1 MRAAVLHTDGKRF
14 LNILLPLF
22 PPRQCLSCCSYD
34 FLQYGSSQ
42 RVSGQAHPASHRTR
56 GGMIGRRR
64 SRPLPPEPDGTELK
78 WPGATNRVEL
88 FAQVMWVGVLTT
100 LAGLPIITLPV
111 AIAAGARHLNRY
123 LRAERSTV
131 RSYGSDFLRALPGGL
146 LVGVVA
152 VALLAILGLNSFL
165 AATQVLVLWPVILG
179 VGILGLAATVVV
191 LLQVGFHWAP
201 ETGWKVAVREG
212 LRRTSGDLVGG
223 ALIAAVAAVAGVI
236 AWLLPPLV
244 VAGVGCL
251 LFAVLTVNVRPRRN
265 AGRGT
270 GG

>member
-1 MRAAVLHTDGKRF
+1 M
-14 LNILLPLF
+14 
-22 PPRQCLSCCSYD
+22 QC
-34 FLQYGSSQ
+34 GSSRQ
-42 RVSGQAHPASHRTR
+42 VSNQGAAAFHRAR

-64 SRPLPPEPDGTELK
+64 PRPLPPEPDGTELK

-88 FAQVMWVGVLTT
+88 FAQVIWAGVLTT
-100 LAGLPIITLPV
+100 LAGLAIITLPA
-111 AIAAGARHLNRY
+111 AIAAGTRHLNRY

-152 VALLAILGLNSFL
+152 LALAAVLGLNSFL
-165 AATQVLVLWPVILG
+165 AATQVLVLWPVILC
-179 VGILGLAATVVV
+179 VGILGLAATVVA

-212 LRRTSGDLVGG
+212 LRRTSGDPVGG

-251 LFAVLTVNVRPRRN
+251 LFTVLTVNVRPRRG
-265 AGRGT
+265 AGPEPGS
-270 GG
+270 